1 MVARKKW
8 TLLNFNIYFT
18 HDISYIASIFF
29 TFKNLCELYAH
40 KNYVTGEIHPN
51 SGKSKFCIQNSE
63 DFDCKVV
70 SLTLVQVNC
79 WAYISLIMSGYIDE
93 GREVSN
99 TGPTVFFSHYKPD
112 KWRLSS
118 DKA

>member
-1 MVARKKW
+1 MTFH
-8 TLLNFNIYFT
+8 TLPLFSLPLKIY
-18 HDISYIASIFF
+18 
-29 TFKNLCELYAH
+29 ELYAH

-79 WAYISLIMSGYIDE
+79 
-93 GREVSN
+93 
-99 TGPTVFFSHYKPD
+99 
-112 KWRLSS
+112 
-118 DKA
+118 

>member
-1 MVARKKW
+1 MA
-8 TLLNFNIYFT
+8 FF
-18 HDISYIASIFF
+18 FF

-51 SGKSKFCIQNSE
+51 SGKSMFCIQNSE

-79 WAYISLIMSGYIDE
+79 
-93 GREVSN
+93 
-99 TGPTVFFSHYKPD
+99 
-112 KWRLSS
+112 
-118 DKA
+118 